1 MVTEPGLP
9 RTSTS
14 QTALSPPQ
22 DTVIVV
28 LPTAFAVILPEA
40 SIVAAAS
47 LVPEMVTASLPEQM
61 MEILL
66 LSPAPSV
73 T

>member
-28 LPTAFAVILPEA
+28 LPTAFAAILPEA